1 MSVTPAVDRLF
12 RVRGEYKA
20 GFKEE
25 YRAEMFHHS
34 VSLLLFMISQS
45 SRDIHIELS
54 FITTILKRMY
64 EDDWG
69 KLKRVL
75 KYLKGTKHMKL
86 ILRLDSLSVVNWWVY
101 ASYNTHDDFRIRTG
115 FIIILVKGGVF
126 SLSLKHNISVKISTE
141 A

>member
-45 SRDIHIELS
+45 RKDNHMEVSLL
-54 FITTILKRMY
+54 TTRVKSLN
-64 EDDWG
+64 EGNWG
-69 KLKRVL
+69 KLKTVL
-75 KYLKGTKHMKL
+75 ICLKANKHMNL
-86 ILRLDSLSVVNWWVY
+86 
-101 ASYNTHDDFRIRTG
+101 G
-115 FIIILVKGGVF
+115 F
-126 SLSLKHNISVKISTE
+126 
-141 A
+141 